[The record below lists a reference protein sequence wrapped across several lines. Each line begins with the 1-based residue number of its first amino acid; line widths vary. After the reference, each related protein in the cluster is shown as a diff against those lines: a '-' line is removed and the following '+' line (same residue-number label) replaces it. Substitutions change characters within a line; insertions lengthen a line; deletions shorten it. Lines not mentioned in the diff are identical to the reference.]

1 MSDTVLAMLQYLG
14 YILAFTLG
22 AITLC
27 GLSVRLLS
35 RAFSALYGHRASAV
49 FDLTAVVGTPIHE
62 LGHLLMCPLFG
73 HKILRV
79 RLWSPKAENGVYGFV
94 EHSYNRKN
102 PWAQLGNLFIGVGPI
117 FSGLGVVVLTLLL
130 CFPTEWS
137 SYLASSELA
146 VSEGGSIR
154 EMLTG
159 IFSLFL
165 SLPAAFAEDWLRS
178 TVGLLLML
186 SVSLHVS
193 LSWADIKGSL
203 GALPIYCLMVTVFG
217 LVTYFFG
224 ISGAI
229 LAALRLFNLRLLS
242 LFALVIAFCALW
254 VLLALLFRLI
264 RLLIRCF

>member
-1 MSDTVLAMLQYLG
+1 MGNTALAILQYLA

-27 GLSVRLLS
+27 GLSVRLLE
-35 RAFSALYGHRASAV
+35 RAFSTLYGHRASAV
-49 FDLTAVVGTPIHE
+49 LDLTAIVGTPVHE

-73 HKILRV
+73 HKVVRV

-117 FSGLGVVVLTLLL
+117 FSGLGVIVLTLLV
-130 CFPTEWS
+130 CFPEEWA
-137 SYLASSELA
+137 SYLAASSAA
-146 VSEGGSIR
+146 VSSADASEIFSSI
-154 EMLTG
+154 L
-159 IFSLFL
+159 SLFL
-165 SLPAAFAEDWLRS
+165 SLPAAFATNWIRS
-178 TVGLLLML
+178 LVGLLLML

-193 LSWADIKGSL
+193 LSWADVKGSL
-203 GALPIYCLMVTVFG
+203 GALPMYGLMVAVFG

-224 ISGAI
+224 IGGPI
-229 LAALRLFNLRLLS
+229 LSALQLFNLRLLS
-242 LFALVIAFCALW
+242 LFALVIAFCAVW
-254 VLLALLFRLI
+254 VLFALLFRLL

>member
-1 MSDTVLAMLQYLG
+1 MESSALSILQYLA
-14 YILAFTLG
+14 YILCFTLG

-49 FDLTAVVGTPIHE
+49 LDLTAVVGTPIHE

-79 RLWSPKAENGVYGFV
+79 KLWSPKAENGVYGFV

-117 FSGLGVVVLTLLL
+117 LSGLGVVVLTLLI
-130 CFPTEWS
+130 CFPAQWS
-137 SYLASSELA
+137 SYLAASSVA
-146 VSEGGSIR
+146 VSSGNAGETLQNI
-154 EMLTG
+154 L
-159 IFSLFL
+159 SLFL
-165 SLPAAFAEDWLRS
+165 SLPAAFSENWLRS

-203 GALPIYCLMVTVFG
+203 GALPMYCLMVTVFG

-224 ISGAI
+224 IREPI
-229 LAALRLFNLRLLS
+229 LTALRLFNLRLLS
-242 LFALVIAFCALW
+242 LFALVIAFCAIW
-254 VLLALLFRLI
+254 VLLALLFRLL